1 SEESKISEGLE
12 ILKPETSKAEKSV
25 SCKDLEKSSDS
36 LKSTAFLK
44 NAEALKP
51 QETSKP
57 QEALRDAASQSHS
70 EPLKPAAVPKVSE
83 KAPEP
88 FEKRR
93 MEQLLREERADY
105 EEAQAVDIH
114 QQNLFEDK
122 LLTVDT
128 VSQIKLA
135 GQIFDT
141 YWIVQYQDNFMIID
155 QHAAHEKVLYE
166 SIIKR
171 LKTQEYTT
179 QQMNP
184 PSIISLTPRQQEQ
197 YQEVLP
203 LLTEMGF
210 EIEPFGG
217 NEYAVYGMPDN
228 LVGVTPEAL
237 LDEILETAGERGRIT
252 PESVYEKA
260 ASLAC
265 KAAIKGNQRLSKAEA
280 EQLIADLVLLEN
292 PYTCP
297 HGRPTMIK
305 MTKYELEKKFK
316 RVL

>member
-1 SEESKISEGLE
+1 VEKTEEM
-12 ILKPETSKAEKSV
+12 
-25 SCKDLEKSSDS
+25 
-36 LKSTAFLK
+36 
-44 NAEALKP
+44 
-51 QETSKP
+51 
-57 QEALRDAASQSHS
+57 
-70 EPLKPAAVPKVSE
+70 KV
-83 KAPEP
+83 
-88 FEKRR
+88 
-93 MEQLLREERADY
+93 
-105 EEAQAVDIH
+105 VDVH
-114 QQNLFEDK
+114 QQNLFEEK

-141 YWIVQYQDNFMIID
+141 YWIVQYQDTFLIID

-171 LKTQEYTT
+171 LKNQEYTT

-184 PSIISLTPRQQEQ
+184 PAIISLTPGQQEKF
-197 YQEVLP
+197 QELSG
-203 LLTEMGF
+203 LLREMGF
-210 EIEPFGG
+210 EVEHFGG
-217 NEYAVYGMPDN
+217 NEYAVYGVPDN
-228 LVGVTPEAL
+228 LVGVKPMDL
-237 LDEILETAGERGRIT
+237 LDEILETAGEKGRIT
-252 PESVYEKA
+252 PEAVYEKA

-265 KAAIKGNQRLSKAEA
+265 KAAIKGNQRLSEEEA
-280 EQLIADLVLLEN
+280 VHLIADLVELEN